1 MIPVNGTAGKGAL
14 DQLPQRKYAQA
25 PERERI
31 AKEARAHDIGNR
43 YQNQHPQAVLPLLAH
58 QDERVHGI
66 LPRGEPDEGAQREP
80 VAFQQERQDA
90 KADKRGDR
98 GLPKPQKQ
106 EKQGDRNRR
115 QRQNQPNQQLFKE
128 VLPESGKIL
137 ALHVDHRHLS
147 PVEHQHPR
155 HAGKGRGDGNDGNTQ
170 QDCDDVQL
178 QQLNGSAYHQPLKTR
193 RGAGCFRRFFASFS
207 VSVP

>member
-1 MIPVNGTAGKGAL
+1 MVPVNGAAGKGAL

-58 QDERVHGI
+58 QDERVDGI
-66 LPRGEPDEGAQREP
+66 LPRGEPDEGAQRKP

-98 GLPKPQKQ
+98 GFPKPQKQ
-106 EKQGDRNRR
+106 KNRGI
-115 QRQNQPNQQLFKE
+115 E
-128 VLPESGKIL
+128 
-137 ALHVDHRHLS
+137 
-147 PVEHQHPR
+147 
-155 HAGKGRGDGNDGNTQ
+155 T
-170 QDCDDVQL
+170 
-178 QQLNGSAYHQPLKTR
+178 
-193 RGAGCFRRFFASFS
+193 GASVRTSQMSSFS
-207 VSVP
+207 KKFSRNPAKYSPHMWITGMSRQ

>member
-1 MIPVNGTAGKGAL
+1 MIPVNGAAGKGAL
-14 DQLPQRKYAQA
+14 DQLPQCKDAKA

-31 AKEARAHDIGNR
+31 AKEACAHDIGNR

-66 LPRGEPDEGAQREP
+66 LPRGEADEGAQRKP

-106 EKQGDRNRR
+106 EKQGNRNGR
-115 QRQNQPNQQLFKE
+115 QRQNQPNQ
-128 VLPESGKIL
+128 
-137 ALHVDHRHLS
+137 
-147 PVEHQHPR
+147 
-155 HAGKGRGDGNDGNTQ
+155 
-170 QDCDDVQL
+170 
-178 QQLNGSAYHQPLKTR
+178 
-193 RGAGCFRRFFASFS
+193 SFS
-207 VSVP
+207 KKFSRNPAKYSPHMWITGISLQ